1 MTLDEAIKHAEEV
14 AEEKENE
21 AQDLEYSKLDW
32 KYEANQCSKCSE
44 EHRQLAE
51 WLKELKDYRERI
63 PSYEAGYNDA
73 KREIALS
80 GEYQRAYERGKKDAE
95 QTRWIPVS
103 ERVPQECIHT
113 YDNNFHD
120 YTRSE
125 SVSVTIK
132 NEVTNS
138 VYVFRDLAYIS
149 NGEWYIDNCYDHD
162 RFKNCSVIAW
172 MPRPKPYEPQ
182 ERGDTDE

>member
-80 GEYQRAYERGKKDAE
+80 GEYQRAYERGKQDAV
-95 QTRWIPVS
+95 QTL
-103 ERVPQECIHT
+103 E
-113 YDNNFHD
+113 
-120 YTRSE
+120 
-125 SVSVTIK
+125 
-132 NEVTNS
+132 
-138 VYVFRDLAYIS
+138 
-149 NGEWYIDNCYDHD
+149 
-162 RFKNCSVIAW
+162 
-172 MPRPKPYEPQ
+172 
-182 ERGDTDE
+182 